1 MYEMVRQA
9 VEDRDFRQVK
19 EVFSHLEEA
28 DIADLMQG
36 FHDNQEVDSRD
47 ISLMF
52 RLLPKDTA
60 AEVFTYMDSD
70 MKELLINRF
79 TDTELEQVVDNL
91 FIDDTVDLI
100 EEMPANVVQRILA
113 ASDPQSRRMINMIL
127 KYPEDS
133 AGSIMTTEFVYMKK
147 NMTVRETLDKIRS
160 LGMVKETVYTIYV
173 TEQDRRLIGV
183 LSILDLLTAD
193 VDDVIADIMDENVIT
208 ALTTDDQE
216 AVAAQFAKYDF
227 VALPVVDNE
236 NRIVGIITFDDA
248 MDVVEEEAT
257 EDMAHMAAT
266 LPSEESYFKTSVI
279 THARNRIVWLLVLML
294 SSTISSII
302 IGHYEAA
309 FATIPLL
316 VASIPTLTGTG
327 GNCGTQTSTMVIR
340 GMSLGEIELKDFFRV
355 VFKELRISLIVGLI
369 LAIVNFARICVQY
382 SSDASVDSVKLGL
395 CVSLAIFAA
404 VVMSKLIGCILPM
417 AAKAIKIDPALMAAP
432 FISTIVDASTTLVF
446 FNIAL
451 AVFDI
456 KM

>member
-1 MYEMVRQA
+1 MYEMVKEA
-9 VEDRDFRQVK
+9 VDKRDFKAVK
-19 EVFSHLEEA
+19 ETFEHLEEA

-36 FHDNQEVDSRD
+36 FHDNREVDAKD
-47 ISLMF
+47 ISLLF

-60 AEVFTYMDSD
+60 AEVFTYMETD

-79 TDTELEQVVDNL
+79 TDTELEDIVDNL

-113 ASDPQSRRMINMIL
+113 ASDPQSRKMINMIL

-133 AGSIMTTEFVYMKK
+133 AGSIMTTEFVYMKRDQ
-147 NMTVRETLDKIRS
+147 TVKECLEKIRS

-173 TEQDRRLIGV
+173 TEQDRRLVGV

-193 VDDVIADIMDENVIT
+193 DDDIIGDIMDENVIT

-216 AVAAQFAKYDF
+216 QVAAQFAKYDF
-227 VALPVVDNE
+227 VALPIVDNE
-236 NRIVGIITFDDA
+236 NRIVGIVTFDDA

-266 LPSEESYFKTSVI
+266 MTSEESYFKTSVI
-279 THARNRIVWLLVLML
+279 AHARNRIVWLLVLML

-355 VFKELRISLIVGLI
+355 LFKELRISLIVGVI
-369 LAIVNFARICVQY
+369 LAAVNFVRICIQY
-382 SSDASVDSVKLGL
+382 SKDTSVDSVKLGV

-417 AAKAIKIDPALMAAP
+417 AAKAVKIDPALMAAP

-451 AVFDI
+451 LVFNI
-456 KM
+456 KI